1 MAILDPN
8 ALNPGALSMGGPVPF
23 QVPMQA
29 GGPIDPRRLLAP
41 TQMMP
46 PQRMLPQANAPFD
59 MGAMPPEA
67 PQAPPQP
74 STPFQASGPEP
85 MAPNDSIGSGGG
97 ESVESGESGTPYSWK
112 DPTVPTGV
120 LGRLKD
126 AGSRIG
132 SGFMQEMSTPSGKKG
147 LRAFG
152 AAMLGAPNFWQGLSK
167 GTTAYDETRDAE
179 EAANK
184 PKTAMV
190 ADGAFMASTD
200 RAGNTTFSPNQ
211 QIQNYTL
218 ERETAKEAQLANL
231 SDLKT
236 GSAERIA
243 TLRADA
249 AAATAA
255 AAADR
260 SDQRAQFQATQ
271 ANNRLMASIQ
281 AAQDRDARRAMT
293 DEGFRRQ
300 DGKNRA
306 NGLNSAY
313 TAAEA
318 APDNIA
324 SLNTLEAQFKTAG
337 AGAGGLA
344 VGKRLI
350 SQLTGYDIGNV
361 NLGDKNVVES
371 LSSQI
376 ELKAAS
382 SQRGLGA
389 LTEGER
395 AIIRQTIPRLGT
407 DPRAAQQII
416 DIMRKREERSM
427 ALVDSW
433 TDSGGQGD
441 FRDFSYRFNRSHA
454 PASYAPNPAPA
465 KGPPKGYGRIGGSFY
480 APPLL
485 KAQLLANQNNPRAI
499 ADFDKRMGSPG
510 AAAAFIKQSKQK

>member
-46 PQRMLPQANAPFD
+46 PQRMLPQGMLPQANAPFD

-97 ESVESGESGTPYSWK
+97 ESVESVESGESGTPYSWK

-200 RAGNTTFSPNQ
+200 RAGNTTFSPNKDIQ
-211 QIQNYTL
+211 DYQIG
-218 ERETAKEAQLANL
+218 LADTVQRNKL
-231 SDLKT
+231 ALQDDKQ
-236 GSAERIA
+236 GSAELIA
-243 TLRADA
+243 SLAENGRNDRL
-249 AAATAA
+249 
-255 AAADR
+255 AAADASR
-260 SDQRAQFQATQ
+260 RDRQDSQNQ
-271 ANNRLMASIQ
+271 NRLLI
-281 AAQDRDARRAMT
+281 AAM
-293 DEGFRRQ
+293 
-300 DGKNRA
+300 
-306 NGLNSAY
+306 
-313 TAAEA
+313 
-318 APDNIA
+318 IA
-324 SLNTLEAQFKTAG
+324 SGKTATG
-337 AGAGGLA
+337 RTVKPLAAGLRKI
-344 VGKRLI
+344 V
-350 SQLTGYDIGNV
+350 
-361 NLGDKNVVES
+361 DKNVDSSFVFDNASNDIEGLIPS
-371 LSSQI
+371 IKGLPLDAISRAKYETQLSTGVMVGDNALAYAN
-376 ELKAAS
+376 LKTLREQLRNARLS
-382 SQRGLGA
+382 EFVGVQ
-389 LTEGER
+389 TEGDANR
-395 AIIRQTIPRLGT
+395 AMAEIFAGGGSPAYVEQRLTRIRLNMQ
-407 DPRAAQQII
+407 RASLQAKTRANMVLRDAGHDDLEGNSFTLPDNAY
-416 DIMRKREERSM
+416 DIKPGN
-427 ALVDSW
+427 
-433 TDSGGQGD
+433 TP
-441 FRDFSYRFNRSHA
+441 A
-454 PASYAPNPAPA
+454 PAAPA
-465 KGPPKGYGRIGGSFY
+465 KGPPKGYGRIGNSFY
-480 APPLL
+480 APPLV
-485 KAQLLANQNNPRAI
+485 KAQMLQHKNNPEAI
-499 ADFDKRMGSPG
+499 AAFDGRYGKG
-510 AAAAFIKQSKQK
+510 AAAAFIKQGK